1 MSTSI
6 PGYAVAPQVPT
17 STLASTTRSGPA
29 RRPATYPPGMTIWI
43 LGISAALTVAF
54 ALGATIMVAIGE
66 LGAGGMYFALAA
78 LFVLVVISCKE

>member
-1 MSTSI
+1 M
-6 PGYAVAPQVPT
+6 
-17 STLASTTRSGPA
+17 LADG
-29 RRPATYPPGMTIWI
+29 RRGI
-43 LGISAALTVAF
+43 LGISAALTVGF